1 MHNCDIAGRLHD
13 ASLEQLKVLLVHTNR
28 VSGTVPG
35 ALFSARNT
43 SLATLDLSLN
53 PRISGVL
60 PEQFSLSTALTDVLL
75 NGKTQTARCGLLL
88 TCLLSRIAVE
98 WDSPRRLR

>member
-1 MHNCDIAGRLHD
+1 MLYDCDIAGQLHE
-13 ASLEQLKVLLVHTNR
+13 ASLEGLEALLLHTNR

-35 ALFSARNT
+35 ALFSAA

-60 PEQFSLSTALTDVLL
+60 PEQFSSSTALTNVLL
-75 NGKTQTARCGLLL
+75 NGKNQTARCDLSL
-88 TCLLSRIAVE
+88 TYLPSRVAIE
-98 WDSPRRLR
+98 WDSPRLLW